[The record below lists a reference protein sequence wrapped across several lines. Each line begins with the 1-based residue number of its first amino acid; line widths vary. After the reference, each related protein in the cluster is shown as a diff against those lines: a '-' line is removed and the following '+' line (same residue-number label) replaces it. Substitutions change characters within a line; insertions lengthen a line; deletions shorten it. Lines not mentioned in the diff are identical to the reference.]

1 MADSSE
7 TFIRQ
12 LRIAR
17 EKAGLSQTGLARR
30 MSERLPK
37 SIDGTAI
44 TRMESGGRT
53 VRLVDAIAAAD
64 ALGVPLASLINE
76 PVGALES
83 RMAELRYELSDA
95 EKAVAS
101 AANELE
107 RRQIVANDL
116 QEELDDLQ
124 RQIDDLDR
132 EEIERDA
139 EDWRRSNLGL

>member
-1 MADSSE
+1 MAVGSD

-17 EKAGLSQTGLARR
+17 EEAGLSQTELARR

-37 SIDGTAI
+37 GIDGTAI
-44 TRMESGGRT
+44 TRMESGGRM
-53 VRLVDAIAAAD
+53 VRLDDAIAAAD
-64 ALGVPLASLINE
+64 VLGVPLASLINE

-83 RMAELRYELSDA
+83 RMDELRYELSNA
-95 EKAVAS
+95 EKAVENAAS
-101 AANELE
+101 ELE
-107 RRQIVANDL
+107 RRQVVANDL